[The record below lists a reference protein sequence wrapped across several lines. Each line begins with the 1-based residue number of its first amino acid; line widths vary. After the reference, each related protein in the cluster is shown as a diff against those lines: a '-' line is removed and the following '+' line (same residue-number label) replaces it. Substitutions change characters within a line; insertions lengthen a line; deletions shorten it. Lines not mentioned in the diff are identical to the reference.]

1 MDTVVTL
8 LFGRNKLFREG
19 LKSLLKGSQFDVVG
33 EADDVGMIDLD
44 PDVVPGLILIDLSSN
59 PSHIVDDLNHLGGIL
74 PDSPVV
80 ILNDNLCSNTLASCL
95 AAGAS
100 GYLMKDISLD
110 ALLISLQLVVLGEKV
125 FPTHLAA
132 LLVNGVANAVP
143 ANIPADNTYGL
154 SEREMQ
160 ILQCLVQGDSN
171 KLIANRLSI
180 TEATVKVHMKSLLRK
195 INVSNRTQA
204 AIWALNNGLLPGGN
218 AASNEPDTPRS
229 Q

>member
-1 MDTVVTL
+1 M
-8 LFGRNKLFREG
+8 
-19 LKSLLKGSQFDVVG
+19 
-33 EADDVGMIDLD
+33 
-44 PDVVPGLILIDLSSN
+44 
-59 PSHIVDDLNHLGGIL
+59 
-74 PDSPVV
+74 
-80 ILNDNLCSNTLASCL
+80 
-95 AAGAS
+95 
-100 GYLMKDISLD
+100 
-110 ALLISLQLVVLGEKV
+110 LGEKV

-132 LLVNGVANAVP
+132 LLVNGVANTVP
-143 ANIPADNTYGL
+143 ANIPPDNSFGL

-204 AIWALNNGLLPGGN
+204 AIWALNNGLLPN
-218 AASNEPDTPRS
+218 AGALPSTPDSNSS

>member
-1 MDTVVTL
+1 MDTVATL

-33 EADDVGMIDLD
+33 EADEVGMTDLGEN
-44 PDVVPGLILIDLSSN
+44 VEPGLILIDLSSN
-59 PSHIVDDLNHLGGIL
+59 PSHIVEDLNHLTNVF

-110 ALLISLQLVVLGEKV
+110 ALLISLPLVVLGEKV

-143 ANIPADNTYGL
+143 ANIPSDNSFGL

-204 AIWALNNGLLPGGN
+204 AIWALNNGLLPGG
-218 AASNEPDTPRS
+218 TPPTS
-229 Q
+229 SDSTP

>member
-59 PSHIVDDLNHLGGIL
+59 PSHIVDDLNHLGSIL

-204 AIWALNNGLLPGGN
+204 AIWALNNGLLPGGP
-218 AASNEPDTPRS
+218 AASNETDTPQSR
-229 Q
+229 

>member
-19 LKSLLKGSQFDVVG
+19 LKSLLKGSQFEVVG
-33 EADDVGMIDLD
+33 EADDVSMFEIDADLE
-44 PDVVPGLILIDLSSN
+44 PGLILIDLSSN
-59 PSHIVDDLNHLGGIL
+59 PSHIVDDLNHLSSAL

-143 ANIPADNTYGL
+143 ASVPADNSYGL

-204 AIWALNNGLLPGGN
+204 AIWALNNGLMPSAGP
-218 AASNEPDTPRS
+218 ASTD
-229 Q
+229 